1 MKHPVILLPITLLW
15 LISLS
20 SPLLAQSAIHKAQE
34 QARSYYFPLNGNMP
48 PGQLARWASMSGRAV
63 PVKPQPVLLQ
73 LPSSG
78 AVSIYRTGAQDAVT
92 IKSTELFQ
100 VFVGH
105 TYRLKVAELPEYPG
119 VELYPSIEVLD
130 RLNPPAQLKDMY
142 PIPIEITDDE
152 IDLVLSGRMITKV
165 IFLEQ
170 PQLADVR
177 EQAMLLPAV
186 DVPTTRNLMTEA
198 DLRGRPLIV
207 IRLGGRLPDP
217 HNPDP
222 KFFGTGAPVLIE
234 SDTKPEIPTKPQIP
248 AQTFNQL
255 REPLR

>member
-1 MKHPVILLPITLLW
+1 MKHPVFLLPITLLW
-15 LISLS
+15 LLSLI
-20 SPLLAQSAIHKAQE
+20 SPLHAQSAIHKAQE
-34 QARSYYFPLNGNMP
+34 QARSYDFSLHGDMP
-48 PGQLARWASMSGRAV
+48 PRKLARWASMSGRAV
-63 PVKPQPVLLQ
+63 PVKPQPVQLK

-78 AVSIYRTGAQDAVT
+78 SVSIYHAGGHDAVT
-92 IKSTELFQ
+92 VKSTELFQ

-130 RLNPPAQLKDMY
+130 CLNSPTQLKVMY
-142 PIPIEITDDE
+142 PIPIEISDEE

-170 PQLADVR
+170 PQLADVH

-207 IRLGGRLPDP
+207 IRIGGRLPDP

-234 SDTKPEIPTKPQIP
+234 SDTKPETPT
-248 AQTFNQL
+248 QTFNQL
-255 REPLR
+255 RQPWH